1 MKRIVRL
8 IFIFLPGLALSAVPA
23 EVPGDGRIAGKV
35 VDQGSRSVLEYANVV
50 LYRTADSSL
59 FTGTVTGPEGQF
71 TIRKIPYGEYYMVVQ
86 FIGYKKRTIPGIR
99 LNRQQPDLRFDSL
112 EIEPAVSGLGE
123 VEISAERPAVE
134 YKVDKKVVNVAS
146 NLAATG
152 GTAADALQNVPSVSV
167 DAEGNVTV
175 RGSSNYTVLI
185 DGRPTAM
192 SAADVL
198 KTTPASTIE
207 NIEVITNP
215 SARYDPDG
223 TAGIINLI
231 MKKQKAEGF
240 TGILNAGVMTGDKY
254 NGDFTLTR
262 RFSKVN
268 CFIGADIMQRK
279 MQIPQELERQN
290 QYDDSTLLI
299 KASTLREHCNTGKT
313 VRGGIDYNMSASDL
327 ISFNIDHGMNGF
339 ERLFPNRYYMLT
351 MPQQRESWSVNDNS
365 FDLEGRYTMGT
376 LFYQHKFAVPGHEF
390 SLTAYRSGWN
400 GTRKDTRL
408 DQPANPDFSPQGEA
422 AARDESENNTGRTTV
437 RVKADYARPFGEKH
451 KLEAGIQFDDN
462 QSDFDYLLKQYKP
475 GQGNWVINPEF
486 TNTFV
491 FRQNLYSAYVTWTGE
506 AAGFEYQAGLRYENM
521 DRTVSQQTSGQEVG
535 VVFEHYFP
543 SFHLTRKMKHEQQL
557 QFSFSKRINRP
568 AEWMLNPF
576 PMYSDGTFINRGNPY
591 LKPDFSYNAELN
603 YLKRFRKS
611 SVSLELFH
619 SLTKQNISQAFK
631 LNGEG
636 ILESTFDNLGNISQ
650 MGLELNSSL
659 TVKSWFT
666 VNCVARLYHQK
677 IGSTDQYRIGESEAM
692 PWSLQLIPRLNLKTG
707 TQVQV
712 VGYYYSDQ
720 TFAQGIAKASGQ
732 LDLVV
737 RQDFLKKRLTVAVRG
752 TNVFGLSRNEYEL
765 EGYRFL
771 IWQTL
776 QMEKNTFGLSLS
788 YRINNYKRVI
798 RRNDAGELDQG
809 NI

>member
-1 MKRIVRL
+1 MKSIL
-8 IFIFLPGLALSAVPA
+8 ILIIIYSMVLPLRASVKEA
-23 EVPGDGRIAGKV
+23 PGDGRIAGKV
-35 VDQGSRSVLEYANVV
+35 VDQGSRGVLEYANVV
-50 LYRTADSSL
+50 LYRAGDSAL
-59 FTGTVTGPEGQF
+59 VTGTVTGPDGQF
-71 TIRKIPYGEYYMVVQ
+71 MIRKIPYGEYYLVVQ
-86 FIGYKKRTIPGIR
+86 FIGYKKKTIQDIR

-112 EIEPAVSGLGE
+112 EIEPSVSGLRE
-123 VEISAERPAVE
+123 VEISAEKPAVE

-146 NLAATG
+146 NPAASG

-185 DGRPTAM
+185 DGRPTAL

-198 KTTPASTIE
+198 KTTPASTID

-240 TGILNAGVMTGDKY
+240 TGIVNGGVMTGDKY

-262 RFSKVN
+262 RVGKWN
-268 CFIGADIMQRK
+268 CFVGADIMQRK
-279 MQIPQELERQN
+279 MKIPQKLEREN
-290 QYDDSTLLI
+290 QYDDSTLFI
-299 KASTLREHCNTGKT
+299 RASTLREHCNTGKT
-313 VRGGIDYNMSASDL
+313 LRGGIDFDMSASDL
-327 ISFNIDHGMNGF
+327 VSLNIDHGINGF
-339 ERLFPNRYYMLT
+339 DRLFPNRYYMLT
-351 MPQQRESWSVNDNS
+351 RPQQSERWTVNDNS
-365 FDLEGRYTMGT
+365 FDLEGRYTMAT
-376 LFYQHKFAVPGHEF
+376 LYYQHKFAVPGHEISF
-390 SLTAYRSGWN
+390 TAYRSGWR
-400 GTRKDTRL
+400 GTRTDSRL
-408 DQPANPDFSPQGEA
+408 DQPANPDFTPSGEA
-422 AARDESENNTGRTTV
+422 AAMDQSENNTDRVTL

-462 QSDFDYLLKQYKP
+462 HSDFDYLLKEYEP
-475 GQGNWVINPEF
+475 GQGSWVVNPEF
-486 TNTFV
+486 TNAFI
-491 FRQNLYSAYVTWTGE
+491 FRQNLYSTYLTWTGE
-506 AAGFEYQAGLRYENM
+506 AAGFEYQAGLRYEKM
-521 DRTVSQQTSGQEVG
+521 DRTVDQQTSGQQVG
-535 VVFEHYFP
+535 IVFEHFFP

-557 QFSFSKRINRP
+557 QLSFSKRINRP

-591 LKPDFSYNAELN
+591 LKPDFSYNTELN
-603 YLKRFRKS
+603 YLRRFKKS
-611 SVSLELFH
+611 SVSMELFH

-636 ILESTFDNLGNISQ
+636 ILESTFDNLGSISQ
-650 MGLELNSSL
+650 TGLELNTSL
-659 TVKSWFT
+659 TLKSWFSLN
-666 VNCVARLYHQK
+666 VVARLYHQQ
-677 IGSTDQYRIGESEAM
+677 ISTMDQYQISESEAT
-692 PWSLQLIPRLNLKTG
+692 PWSVQLIPRLNFKTG
-707 TQVQV
+707 TQVQL

-720 TFAQGIAKASGQ
+720 TFAQGVAKASGQ
-732 LDLVV
+732 LDMVI

-752 TNVFGLSRNEYEL
+752 TNVFGLSKNVYEL

-771 IWQTL
+771 IWQSL
-776 QMEKNTFGLSLS
+776 EMEKNTFGLSLS

-798 RRNDAGELDQG
+798 RRNDAVETDQG